1 MIVAVHAFLLRGTSV
16 LLARRS
22 NTGFEDGNYGAAG
35 GHLEPRESITEAAVR
50 ECREEIGVEID
61 PADLEMIGVA
71 HFRSP
76 SGEGVDF
83 FLRTR
88 RWTGEA
94 SPRRECDDVRWCAVD
109 ALPENTI
116 QFVRRAIERHLRAG
130 QWFDEV
136 DF

>member
-1 MIVAVHAFLLRGTSV
+1 MIVAVHTFLLRGNSV

-35 GHLEPRESITEAAVR
+35 GRLESRESITEAAAR

-61 PADLEMIGVA
+61 SADLEMIGVA

-94 SPRRECDDVRWCAVD
+94 SPRSECDDVRWCAVD
-109 ALPENTI
+109 ALPSNTI
-116 QFVRRAIERHLRAG
+116 AFVRRAIERHLLAG
-130 QWFDEV
+130 QWFDEI